1 MNPDSGGRANSI
13 WIRIRVDVEIFETGK
28 KKVGDSKIS
37 GYVSYNSRFYSRL
50 YVGIIKLNLKGQI
63 PLRPTLGKQNLQA
76 KEVHVL
82 KNPCVGT
89 YFFKSGKKSFLN
101 FGQVIDNLGLEGS

>member
-1 MNPDSGGRANSI
+1 M
-13 WIRIRVDVEIFETGK
+13 EIFDTGK
-28 KKVGDSKIS
+28 KKVADSKIS

-82 KNPCVGT
+82 KNPCRSEPT
-89 YFFKSGKKSFLN
+89 FLSLAKILGKLLT
-101 FGQVIDNLGLEGS
+101 I